1 MKLSGQ
7 TPEAAMKEMQEI
19 FRKRGTKAL
28 GIARE
33 EMLRETIECKEAKE
47 ALTYFM
53 TRYWHDLAR
62 PALLSM
68 VCEAVGG
75 DPEITMPVGVPMIL
89 ISGAISIH
97 DDIID
102 KTKAKSGYQ
111 TVYGKFGK
119 EVALLVGDALLFKGF
134 SLLST
139 VAEKGVPPEKMSLIM
154 RIVKDTFFELGD
166 AEAMELLLRGR
177 IDVLPKT
184 YLHVVKKKAADV
196 EAHTRIGAILG
207 DGSKEQIEA
216 MGHFGRILG
225 MMIILRDDWI
235 DLMDPEESCHRIKW
249 ESLPLP
255 LLYGMQDPIANSKL
269 RPILLRDFI
278 RKRDTQTILQIIS
291 ESKAMRQYL
300 SFMHRLAADANSRL
314 KSAKYDTVQH
324 LELLIRAT
332 LPPSTGL

>member
-1 MKLSGQ
+1 MKLPEQ
-7 TPEAAMKEMQEI
+7 TPEAAMKEIQKV
-19 FRKRGTKAL
+19 FKKRGTKAL

-33 EMLRETIECKEAKE
+33 EMLQETIECKEAKE

-75 DPEITMPVGVPMIL
+75 DPEITTPVGVPMIL
-89 ISGAISIH
+89 ISGALSIH

-111 TVYGKFGK
+111 TIYGKFGK
-119 EVALLVGDALLFKGF
+119 DVALLVGDALLFKGF
-134 SLLST
+134 SLLNT
-139 VAEKGVPPEKMSLIM
+139 VVARGVPEEKMSLIM
-154 RIVKDTFFELGD
+154 RIVKDMFFELGD
-166 AEAMELLLRGR
+166 AEAMELPLRGR
-177 IDVLPKT
+177 TDILPKT

-207 DGSKEQIEA
+207 GGSKEQTEA
-216 MGHFGRILG
+216 MGHFGRMLG

-235 DLMDPEESCHRIKW
+235 DLMDPEESRHRTRQ

-255 LLYGMQDPIANSKL
+255 ILYGMQDPRANSKL
-269 RPILLRDFI
+269 RPIFLQASI
-278 RKRDTQTILQIIS
+278 RKRDTQTILEIIS
-291 ESKAMRQYL
+291 ESRAMRQYL
-300 SFMHRLAADANSRL
+300 SLMHKLAADANSKL
-314 KSAKYDTVQH
+314 KSVKYDSAQH

-332 LPPSTGL
+332 LPPSKKF

>member
-1 MKLSGQ
+1 MKMPGQ
-7 TPEAAMKEMQEI
+7 TPEAAMKEMQKI
-19 FRKRGTKAL
+19 FKRRGTKAL
-28 GIARE
+28 GIARK
-33 EMLRETIECKEAKE
+33 EMLQEIIDCKEAKE

-62 PALLSM
+62 PALLAM

-75 DPEITMPVGVPMIL
+75 DPEVTTPVGVPMIL

-134 SLLST
+134 WLLST
-139 VAEKGVPPEKMSLIM
+139 AAKSGVPQEKMPLVMAI
-154 RIVKDTFFELGD
+154 IKDMFFELGD
-166 AEAMELLLRGR
+166 AEAMELLLRGQ
-177 IDVLPKT
+177 IDVLPQT
-184 YLHVVKKKAADV
+184 YLRIVKKKAADV
-196 EAHTRIGAILG
+196 EAHTRIGAVLG
-207 DGSKEQIEA
+207 GGSKEEIEV
-216 MGHFGRILG
+216 MGRFGRMLG

-235 DLMDPEESCHRIKW
+235 DLMDPEESRHRIKQ

-255 LLYGMQDPIANSKL
+255 ILYGMQDSQVNSKL
-269 RPILLRDFI
+269 RPILLQDFI
-278 RKRDTQTILQIIS
+278 RKRDTQTILQMIS

-300 SFMHRLAADANSRL
+300 SLMHRLAADADSRL
-314 KSAKYDTVQH
+314 KSVKYDNVQH
-324 LELLIRAT
+324 LQVLIKAT
-332 LPPSTGL
+332 LPPSIEP